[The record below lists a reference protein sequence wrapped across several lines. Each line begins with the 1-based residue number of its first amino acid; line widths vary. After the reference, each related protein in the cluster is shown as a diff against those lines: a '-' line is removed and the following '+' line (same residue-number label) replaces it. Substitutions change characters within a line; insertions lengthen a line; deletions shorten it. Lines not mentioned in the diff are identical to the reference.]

1 MTEKEDRLLEALLQ
15 DRARQCSDRYMIT
28 TSHFLDPH
36 GRSLAQNMLRTGEL
50 GSARCG
56 FYGGYDDAERALA
69 VFMPEY
75 IETQPSEYFRN
86 EPDDD
91 PLTVLRVTLKKGAPV
106 LTHRDYLGSLMGL
119 GIKRESTGDILV
131 RKDGADIIVLKE
143 MASFIM
149 MNMDKAGRAR
159 LQFEE
164 VPVSELI
171 VPEFHRIEVTES
183 VSSLRLDN
191 VLSAAF
197 GLSRGKA
204 GEAVSAGIVF
214 VNGVTVSKPEKQ
226 VTEGDKL
233 VIRGRGKAV
242 FKEINGTSSKGR
254 TIIVIEKYK

>member
-1 MTEKEDRLLEALLQ
+1 MEDLWRRICCVQESLEAQ
-15 DRARQCSDRYMIT
+15 DADFTEDTMTQKEHWRY
-28 TSHFLDPH
+28 LC
-36 GRSLAQNMLRTGEL
+36 R
-50 GSARCG
+50 
-56 FYGGYDDAERALA
+56 
-69 VFMPEY
+69 EY
-75 IETQPSEYFRN
+75 IEAQPSEYFRN

-242 FKEINGTSSKGR
+242 FKEIKGTSSKGR